1 MASGKTPRERHPGR
15 SDEPSDGTPIDGAPV
30 EESPVVDS
38 VISEASTPEAPRR
51 SRGESASRRV
61 AAAANAAG
69 AAAAAAGAAATAA
82 GAAATAA
89 GAAATAVSEQLSL
102 ESDERAAAE
111 TTRRPRAAT
120 PKASAHRAAPSSDT
134 ASRRVSAA
142 AAAAGA
148 AATGPAAGAA
158 PDTKVALA
166 AGSDTD
172 NAVAAASA
180 AAAAAVAA
188 VSAAIAAA
196 AVTKAQASVPI
207 PQASLASAPAS
218 AVVESTAPAA
228 AAVEP
233 VSQLGFSAATIEKPA
248 TEPSTPVDLPPLSVA
263 FNRKFAHWEVL
274 PEVPGITR
282 AGTLPIDETPIDE
295 KPVDEKPIDAGP
307 TPPPALDDD
316 LPQVVGITRAA
327 HVPADEAK
335 PDVAPLFSNEGMIR
349 EAFQHQPTLKDRLV
363 GPPAAAA
370 AWFALTGK
378 ALGHNLG
385 PRFVAARTFAGTI
398 PERLSGTPGPDG
410 TKAGGTIDR
419 IRDSRFAA
427 GAAVVLLAV
436 WAGIAWAARV
446 AIIPLVAHIGRAV
459 MWPYRRL
466 SGPRDVALDVRR
478 WPGAQPEPVEQRRR
492 RIPVFLGLLGGLYG
506 ILMCYIVIAGLI
518 LPAISTGH
526 SDASPTANYA
536 AGTPSASASISSSA
550 IDSGLAVIPITIP
563 TTSATPTPT
572 PTPKPTVKPTAKPT
586 AKPKPKPTAQPT
598 PTPMFA
604 TIVVPIPD
612 SLHGVAPTIRIR
624 TLPGSKCQLYRSGS
638 TATSGP
644 LAAADSAGY
653 AVSSSWTVTNRGV
666 NTYTIYAT
674 CTSPAGKAVT
684 SATATLKKT

>member
-1 MASGKTPRERHPGR
+1 
-15 SDEPSDGTPIDGAPV
+15 
-30 EESPVVDS
+30 
-38 VISEASTPEAPRR
+38 
-51 SRGESASRRV
+51 
-61 AAAANAAG
+61 
-69 AAAAAAGAAATAA
+69 
-82 GAAATAA
+82 
-89 GAAATAVSEQLSL
+89 
-102 ESDERAAAE
+102 
-111 TTRRPRAAT
+111 
-120 PKASAHRAAPSSDT
+120 
-134 ASRRVSAA
+134 
-142 AAAAGA
+142 
-148 AATGPAAGAA
+148 
-158 PDTKVALA
+158 VALA

-207 PQASLASAPAS
+207 PQASLASAPAP

-228 AAVEP
+228 AAVELVP
-233 VSQLGFSAATIEKPA
+233 QLGFSAATIEKPA

-295 KPVDEKPIDAGP
+295 TPIDEKPIDEKPIDAGP

-563 TTSATPTPT
+563 TASATPTPT

-586 AKPKPKPTAQPT
+586 AKPKPKPTPNPT
-598 PTPMFA
+598 PWMFVKASLDPTTPSPRQIAQGQAAIIKVA
-604 TIVVPIPD
+604 TRPKASCVMTRT
-612 SLHGVAPTIRIR
+612 GPTTTR
-624 TLPGSKCQLYRSGS
+624 TYTADADASGNLTFTSGGPKTPAGAYTFTVKCTDTPSGQY
-638 TATSGP
+638 ATSG
-644 LAAADSAGY
+644 
-653 AVSSSWTVTNRGV
+653 TIRVTWQ
-666 NTYTIYAT
+666 
-674 CTSPAGKAVT
+674 
-684 SATATLKKT
+684 